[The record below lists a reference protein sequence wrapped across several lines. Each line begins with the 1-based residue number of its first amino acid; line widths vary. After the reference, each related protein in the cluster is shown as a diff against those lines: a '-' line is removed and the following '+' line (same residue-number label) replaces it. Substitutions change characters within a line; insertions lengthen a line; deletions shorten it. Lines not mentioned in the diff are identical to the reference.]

1 MNLNSKQTF
10 NLTLSINPELHTDTD
25 SNPNLKYNP
34 ELTSTQPQTH
44 NSTQNLTLTETGC
57 TLNPKPNAN
66 ILTHSHP
73 SSRLKNNYKNLSPN
87 AAYDFQFIPQPKQ
100 ILILPQSYR

>member
-66 ILTHSHP
+66 ILPPQPGKLH
-73 SSRLKNNYKNLSPN
+73 RLHQFHLQGSQDPPCQAHLPGMNLSV
-87 AAYDFQFIPQPKQ
+87 KR
-100 ILILPQSYR
+100 S